1 MKITYKHNDCVTEK
15 IRMGCPCPMSHKH
28 AEGSWNYPMKQKFSL
43 SKQVAKEIGLTKEGI
58 GLTRLKKKI
67 CGG

>member
-43 SKQVAKEIGLTKEGI
+43 SKQVAKEIGLTK
-58 GLTRLKKKI
+58 
-67 CGG
+67 